1 MNTVVEVKGVCKR
14 YGNNEVIGHCDF
26 QIPEGEIYGLLGING
41 AGKTTLMKMILGLQ
55 RADEGKISVL
65 GREID
70 KNREYLAQVG
80 CVIET
85 PVFYEHLDA
94 SGLLA
99 MHLAYMGRSADISAV
114 LRLVGLEDVGKKPIS
129 HYSLGMRQRLG
140 LARAVIHRP
149 RLLVLDEP
157 LNGLDPIAITE
168 MRELLRKLSAEG
180 MSILLS
186 SHIIGELRYTADRI
200 GILSAG
206 CIRQEFSVEE
216 TVAKYGESFEEF
228 VVGYMRRNAY
238 ETV

>member
-1 MNTVVEVKGVCKR
+1 MSFP
-14 YGNNEVIGHCDF
+14 I
-26 QIPEGEIYGLLGING
+26 
-41 AGKTTLMKMILGLQ
+41 
-55 RADEGKISVL
+55 
-65 GREID
+65 
-70 KNREYLAQVG
+70 
-80 CVIET
+80 
-85 PVFYEHLDA
+85 
-94 SGLLA
+94 
-99 MHLAYMGRSADISAV
+99 ISAV